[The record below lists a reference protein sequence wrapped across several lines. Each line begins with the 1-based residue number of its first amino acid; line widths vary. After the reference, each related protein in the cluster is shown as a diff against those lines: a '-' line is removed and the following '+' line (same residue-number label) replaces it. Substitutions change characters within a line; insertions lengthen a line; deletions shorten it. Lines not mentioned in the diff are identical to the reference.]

1 MYEPEPEP
9 ERSTDPLPRHH
20 DASAP
25 MHGQL
30 NLAATGTRSAASVA
44 AVTGAVAT
52 TAAHADV
59 RTPHC
64 PLQLPDGA
72 LPLNIRHHVAYL
84 MAVIKKGVPQ
94 AYDSNRLT
102 ILHFAVAGLD
112 LLGQRELLGP
122 YRYGLN
128 PRVMICALVLDD

>member
-1 MYEPEPEP
+1 MQ
-9 ERSTDPLPRHH
+9 
-20 DASAP
+20 
-25 MHGQL
+25 GQL
-30 NLAATGTRSAASVA
+30 DLAATSTRSAASVA
-44 AVTGAVAT
+44 ARAVAT
-52 TAAHADV
+52 TAAHAGV
-59 RTPHC
+59 LTPHC

-72 LPLNIRHHVAYL
+72 LPLNLRHHVAYL

-122 YRYGLN
+122 YRYELN
-128 PRVMICALVLDD
+128 PRVMMCALVLDD